1 MYSTAPARPI
11 VTALFAALAFA
22 LFATPALA
30 DSEAESYV
38 QTILD
43 EASPALDAPT
53 RAEMLD
59 GIAALV
65 DKHVDMRRVGRFTLG
80 QYARRLSEA
89 QSEAFYPLFQDY
101 ATLVYQKTL
110 TEYSGQKLS
119 VTGSVVRSER
129 DVIVNS
135 RIVGAAPG
143 DQFADVVVHW
153 RVYRNRDGEMTIVD
167 AGANNVWLAIEQRS
181 QFTSVIANNGGG
193 EQGIDALIAQ
203 LREQVGG

>member
-1 MYSTAPARPI
+1 MHTTAAARPFFI
-11 VTALFAALAFA
+11 MLFAALAFA
-22 LFATPALA
+22 LLAAPALA

-38 QTILD
+38 QGILD
-43 EASPALDAPT
+43 EAAPALDAPT

-80 QYARRLSEA
+80 QYARRLSDA
-89 QSEAFYPLFQDY
+89 QSEAFYPLFRNY

-110 TEYSGQKLS
+110 TEYSGEKLA

-129 DVIVNS
+129 DIIVNS
-135 RIVGAAPG
+135 TIVGAAPG
-143 DQFADVVVHW
+143 DQFADITVHW

-193 EQGIDALIAQ
+193 SQGIDALIAQ